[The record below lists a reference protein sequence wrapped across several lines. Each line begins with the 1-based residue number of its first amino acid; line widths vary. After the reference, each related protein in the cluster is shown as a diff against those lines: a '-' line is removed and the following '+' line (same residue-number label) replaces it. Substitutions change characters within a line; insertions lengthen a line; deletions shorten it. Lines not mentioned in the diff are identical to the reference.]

1 MHDIFRPS
9 QLDRLPAAQKRV
21 ATGAMKVDCSL
32 ADQEHFLQLCNHES
46 VRRDL
51 LLPTIYASLDP
62 RRIPRL
68 LDLDANPLSKRIL
81 AALNLFAAAI
91 VGLGHLIEDAE
102 EPPLHATLELWDR
115 FLPWARF
122 AHQIGDVLRTIPS
135 CFMARVPPRALF
147 LVLVGLA
154 RVPLASKEKMEHM
167 PRVWHAEGFLELVIP
182 AWQIALDDYD
192 QMKGAVF
199 AKSCAL
205 IFPNEY
211 TRRHADDALR
221 GAGGSI
227 EHLASLVARHL
238 RILAPLLTTPQTP
251 SSGDPFLIPL
261 VFQVCNITHGIDR
274 IIGDSRGS
282 VLKVPLLKATCAAG
296 AVPSLTQMFAFVAN
310 AKRAGAIY
318 SGPDS
323 VLIITDKT
331 LNMLNLAMYF
341 DPKYIALA
349 TRHGFI
355 DGLVEC
361 VTQGVPESLAKVMD
375 VLLTETLT
383 DAALQLQLIDPLVDA
398 VMRLSNERDTLS
410 PAFKSRPL
418 GAAYHQA
425 ERAIR
430 LGGDMLDAF
439 VKRQPPG
446 RACDNLKCQYM
457 GPRASFRRCGGCKA
471 RFYCS
476 DACQKLDWRDGHQ
489 RWCLTVRDTRL
500 AHLKIFP
507 KRQLSFMRFILNW
520 YFTVNGSGTPLKDS
534 AGPAIYCRPASI
546 LRSRGPTTVPLVI
559 IELRG
564 GRPDDTRVRVSGTAD
579 VRAGIGG
586 ADQDPTL
593 EEWIDRA
600 QRSRRRIC
608 VHVVKVPLVTG
619 EHYIVMPLR
628 SNMSYLSDT
637 VARLAKGIPRSL
649 THERALEQLA
659 EEFSRTR
666 VPSKLRTLY

>member
-21 ATGAMKVDCSL
+21 ATVAMRDDCSL
-32 ADQEHFLQLCNHES
+32 ADQQHFLQLCNES

-68 LDLDANPLSKRIL
+68 LDLDANPLPKRIL

-91 VGLGHLIEDAE
+91 VALCHLIEDAE
-102 EPPLHATLELWDR
+102 GPPLHAAIELWDR

-122 AHQIGDVLRTIPS
+122 AHPIGDVLRTIPS
-135 CFMARVPPRALF
+135 SFMAQVPLRTLF

-154 RVPLASKEKMEHM
+154 HILMAGSGKMEHM
-167 PRVWHAEGFLELVIP
+167 PRVWNAEGFLALLIP
-182 AWQIALDDYD
+182 AWRIALDDCD

-199 AKSCAL
+199 ATSCAL
-205 IFPNEY
+205 IFPKEY
-211 TRRHADDALR
+211 TRRHADDALPR
-221 GAGGSI
+221 RWRFHRASR
-227 EHLASLVARHL
+227 LARD
-238 RILAPLLTTPQTP
+238 P
-251 SSGDPFLIPL
+251 SLIPV

-274 IIGDSRGS
+274 IIGDSRGN
-282 VLKVPLLKATCAAG
+282 VVKVPLLEATCAAG
-296 AVPSLTQMFAFVAN
+296 AVPSLTQMFASVAN
-310 AKRAGAIY
+310 AKRARANY
-318 SGPDS
+318 SGRDT
-323 VLIITDKT
+323 VLIITDET
-331 LNMLNLAMYF
+331 LNMLYLAMHF
-341 DPKYIALA
+341 DPRYIALA

-361 VTQGVPESLAKVMD
+361 VIQGVPDSLVT
-375 VLLTETLT
+375 VLNILLTETLT
-383 DAALQLQLIDPLVDA
+383 NAALQLQLIDPLVDA
-398 VMRLSNERDTLS
+398 VMRLSDERDTLS
-410 PAFKSRPL
+410 SAFKSRPL

-430 LGGDMLDAF
+430 LGGDMRDAF
-439 VKRQPPG
+439 VRRQPPG

-476 DACQKLDWRDGHQ
+476 DACQKLDWGDGHQ
-489 RWCLTVRDTRL
+489 RWCPSVRDTRI

-546 LRSRGPTTVPLVI
+546 LRSRGPNTVPLVI

-564 GRPDDTRVRVSGTAD
+564 GRPDDNRVRVSGTAD

-600 QRSRRRIC
+600 QRSRGRIC

-628 SNMSYLSDT
+628 SNMSYLNDT

-649 THERALEQLA
+649 THERAFERLS